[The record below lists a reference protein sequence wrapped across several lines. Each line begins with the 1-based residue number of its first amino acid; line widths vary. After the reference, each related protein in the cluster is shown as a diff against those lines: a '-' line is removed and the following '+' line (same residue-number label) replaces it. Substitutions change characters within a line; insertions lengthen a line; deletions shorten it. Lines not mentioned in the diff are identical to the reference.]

1 MHSIISYTEAT
12 DAVGPELITL
22 EELKLHLGI
31 TTTTEDERLES
42 AITLASELIAA
53 YCGRRFAFA
62 NAIETFTFD
71 EWEQT
76 RNNAALTLDL
86 YPVVEI
92 ESVVSNGSELD
103 ETAYPL
109 DAVGGLLWIA
119 SGRWSGTIVVTYSGG
134 YFLPDEAP
142 AALTAAVIES
152 IRLRQFTTARDPSIS
167 SLSHGDTRVSYFETA
182 ASTIEGGFSPTVMNL
197 LNPYRRLVAA

>member
-1 MHSIISYTEAT
+1 MHSIITYTEAT

-31 TTTTEDERLES
+31 TTTTEDERLEA
-42 AITLASELIAA
+42 AITLASELIAT

-62 NAIETFTFD
+62 NAVETFSFD
-71 EWEQT
+71 PCEQS
-76 RNNAALTLDL
+76 RNMAALTLSL

-92 ESVVSNGSELD
+92 ESVAIGDAALE
-103 ETAYPL
+103 ETSYQI
-109 DAVGGLLWIA
+109 DAASGLLWSVNA
-119 SGRWSGTIVVTYSGG
+119 TWSGTIVVTYSGG

-152 IRLRQFTTARDPSIS
+152 IRLRQFTAARDPSIS

-182 ASTIEGGFSPTVMNL
+182 SSVVEGGFSPTVMNL
-197 LNPYRRLVAA
+197 LSPFRSPAVA